1 MRFLLAIIVCLLA
14 SCRPEITCVDVGCE
28 QGFACDDV
36 SGNCVE
42 LTNDCRVVDNC
53 LPNQI
58 CDANGTCRSAEV
70 KCADGNPCPSGL
82 VCDGQT
88 GVCKPAFQCTVDG
101 CSPAETCDSRT
112 QRCVPKP
119 CSADDECPDT
129 HVCQDD
135 VCRFGCRP
143 GSDACPTGQSCL
155 FQSGDSAGLCQP
167 NCVRDVDCPF
177 GQECVVAAGGSSCQ
191 AEPPCAQDD
200 DCRPDEICTSATC
213 VQPPCLSDADCLDSQ
228 ICEVPLGRC
237 LSVAC
242 EEDIYASGV
251 PNHSRATAFAL
262 APAAECP
269 NVATPVCVYDEL
281 SLCPGSSDWFS
292 VAALGNDVVRIR
304 VDQTTTTPDVD
315 LYVWATDGRLLA
327 QNTLLDP
334 VSTVR
339 VAANRDQTLYIE
351 IRPTTYVASVYTL
364 SIAREFCGNDT
375 FEEND
380 NPVEATNV
388 ATSTAVPS
396 ELRAKTCGLDEDWF
410 ALRGLAKNQGLELE
424 RTVSDTS
431 MVVQLLTPDGDVYD
445 VPRAVRKSWLRLGT
459 AGDYYIRA
467 YSALGLSTDYRL
479 SYTVLAPWACPG
491 AQAGNTADSAIPA
504 AQGPQIYSICPV
516 GDAWDVV
523 FYELTIT
530 TDGNLQTVIVPGLTA
545 PDLAIT
551 LLRDD
556 GTPAIVRSARW
567 SNGRWELEAPVTAGR
582 YLVRVTS
589 SGAVGRL
596 DAAPDF
602 EMTWTVQP

>member
-1 MRFLLAIIVCLLA
+1 MSWVLR
-14 SCRPEITCVDVGCE
+14 
-28 QGFACDDV
+28 
-36 SGNCVE
+36 
-42 LTNDCRVVDNC
+42 
-53 LPNQI
+53 
-58 CDANGTCRSAEV
+58 
-70 KCADGNPCPSGL
+70 L
-82 VCDGQT
+82 V
-88 GVCKPAFQCTVDG
+88 
-101 CSPAETCDSRT
+101 
-112 QRCVPKP
+112 
-119 CSADDECPDT
+119 
-129 HVCQDD
+129 
-135 VCRFGCRP
+135 
-143 GSDACPTGQSCL
+143 
-155 FQSGDSAGLCQP
+155 
-167 NCVRDVDCPF
+167 
-177 GQECVVAAGGSSCQ
+177 
-191 AEPPCAQDD
+191 
-200 DCRPDEICTSATC
+200 
-213 VQPPCLSDADCLDSQ
+213 
-228 ICEVPLGRC
+228 
-237 LSVAC
+237 
-242 EEDIYASGV
+242 
-251 PNHSRATAFAL
+251 
-262 APAAECP
+262 
-269 NVATPVCVYDEL
+269 
-281 SLCPGSSDWFS
+281 S